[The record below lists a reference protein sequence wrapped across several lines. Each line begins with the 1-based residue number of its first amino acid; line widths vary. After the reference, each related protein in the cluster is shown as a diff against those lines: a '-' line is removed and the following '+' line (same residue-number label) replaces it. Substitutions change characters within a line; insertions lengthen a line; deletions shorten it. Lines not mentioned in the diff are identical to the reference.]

1 MNHVQ
6 ANQAQQRLKEA
17 VQFKRKGSGYWFP
30 DTILDRF
37 TFSLLGVTYHPKR
50 KEDEV
55 LAQFNDVPVKFNY
68 SVDELAEREELA

>member
-1 MNHVQ
+1 MN
-6 ANQAQQRLKEA
+6 NTQAQEARMRLKDA

-30 DTILDRF
+30 DRIIDRF
-37 TFSLLGVTYHPKR
+37 TFALLGVTYHPKR

-55 LAQFNDVPVKFNY
+55 LAQFCDVPVQFNY